1 MGMHRHNKNI
11 TETKQVAQV
20 ISIEVLFVS
29 NEYRD
34 NNKHYIDPSLSLL
47 Q

>member
-1 MGMHRHNKNI
+1 M
-11 TETKQVAQV
+11 KQVTTA
-20 ISIEVLFVS
+20 ISIEVLFIS

-34 NNKHYIDPSLSLL
+34 NNKHYIDPSLNTM